1 MQDGQYSGG
10 RKLINDTVT
19 ENAAINWKN
28 HTARHLKDR
37 LAKWV
42 SFAILGIMAAVLIS
56 IFAYIIGN
64 GASFV
69 SFRILTTNGS
79 ATQGGIANSIIGT
92 WILVGVGLL
101 FSLVPGVFGSLYLV
115 NRRSIGKVV
124 KAERFLTD
132 ILTSIPSII
141 LGIFGY
147 FVLVIQLGLGLS
159 FLAGG
164 ITLGIMMLPYVMRI
178 TEISYRNI
186 PIAQVENAYALGADS
201 ISVASRIYLPQAMR
215 GILSGALLAV
225 SIAAGETAQLLYT
238 DSFNSLLPHTLTG
251 AGSATGYLTFIVWYG
266 IQTGTIYGQKLAYVA
281 AMILIVTIAGLIL
294 LSKYVINRRN

>member
-1 MQDGQYSGG
+1 M
-10 RKLINDTVT
+10 INDTVQ
-19 ENAAINWKN
+19 ENSGIKWKSS
-28 HTARHLKDR
+28 TGRRIKDN
-37 LAKWV
+37 LAKGV
-42 SFAILGIMAAVLIS
+42 SYAILGIMAAVLIS

-69 SFRILTTNGS
+69 SFKILTTNGS

-92 WILVGVGLL
+92 WILVGVGLI

-115 NRRSIGKVV
+115 NRRSHGKVV
-124 KAERFLTD
+124 KIERFLTD

-186 PIAQVENAYALGADS
+186 PQAQVENAYALGADS

-215 GILSGALLAV
+215 GILSGALLAI

-238 DSFNSLLPHTLTG
+238 DSFNSFLPHTLTG

-266 IQTGTIYGQKLAYVA
+266 IQTGTLYGQKLAYVA
-281 AMILIVTIAGLIL
+281 AMILIVTIAVLIL
-294 LSKYVINRRN
+294 LSKYVINRRK

>member
-1 MQDGQYSGG
+1 M
-10 RKLINDTVT
+10 INDTMS
-19 ENAAINWKN
+19 ENTSIRWKN
-28 HTARHLKDR
+28 QTSRKLKDN

-42 SFAILGIMAAVLIS
+42 SYAILGIMAGVLIS

-69 SFRILTTNGS
+69 SLKILTTNGS
-79 ATQGGIANSIIGT
+79 ATRGGIANSIIGT
-92 WILVGVGLL
+92 WVLVGVGLI

-124 KAERFLTD
+124 KIERFLTD
-132 ILTSIPSII
+132 ILTSVPSII

-186 PIAQVENAYALGADS
+186 PTEQVENAYALGADS

-215 GILSGALLAV
+215 GILSGALLAI

-266 IQTGTIYGQKLAYVA
+266 IQTGTLYGQKLAYVA
-281 AMILIVTIAGLIL
+281 AMILIVTIAVLIL